1 MSLASG
7 SVGGKLAMKWR
18 VISYI
23 TVTTLAVTLAL
34 GQKAPRNT
42 PQYDVANEVTFKGV
56 VEEVREFKCPVSG
69 ALDGHITVK
78 ADDGKTFLV
87 HLASPKF
94 LKEYGISF
102 AQGDRVEVLGAKA
115 KVGEQEDILA
125 RKIERGNQNFLY
137 REKDGKPLW

>member
-1 MSLASG
+1 
-7 SVGGKLAMKWR
+7 MKWR

-23 TVTTLAVTLAL
+23 TVATLGVTLTL

-56 VEEVREFKCPVSG
+56 VEEVREFQCPVSG

-102 AQGDRVEVLGAKA
+102 AKA
-115 KVGEQEDILA
+115 TASKCLEPRPRWESKKISWRARSSVGTKTFCFETKTANPCGSEPVALT
-125 RKIERGNQNFLY
+125 RRL
-137 REKDGKPLW
+137 

>member
-1 MSLASG
+1 
-7 SVGGKLAMKWR
+7 MKWR

-23 TVTTLAVTLAL
+23 IVAALGVTWAL
-34 GQKAPRNT
+34 GQKPPRNA
-42 PQYDVANEVTFKGV
+42 PKYDVASEVTMKGA
-56 VEEVREFKCPVSG
+56 VEEVKEFQCPVSG

-78 ADDGKTFLV
+78 PDDGKTFLV

-102 AQGDRVEVLGAKA
+102 AKGDRVEVLGAKA
-115 KVGEQEDILA
+115 KVGEEEDILA
-125 RKIERGNQNFLY
+125 RKIERGNQNFLF

>member
-1 MSLASG
+1 
-7 SVGGKLAMKWR
+7 MKWR

-23 TVTTLAVTLAL
+23 TVATLGVTLAV
-34 GQKAPRNT
+34 GQKPPRNT
-42 PQYDVANEVTFKGV
+42 PKYDVANEATIKGV
-56 VEEVREFKCPVSG
+56 VEEVKEVKCPVSDT
-69 ALDGHITVK
+69 LDGHITVK
-78 ADDGKTFLV
+78 MDDGKTFLV

-125 RKIERGNQNFLY
+125 RKIERGNQNFLF